1 MLPPEVQAEPEAWL
15 KRVVSIAGGAYDFF
29 GFNAIT
35 TDDRNYYKN
44 AH

>member
-1 MLPPEVQAEPEAWL
+1 MLPLEVQAEPEAWPQ
-15 KRVVSIAGGAYDFF
+15 RVFSIAGEAYDFL

-44 AH
+44 VH